1 MRYSGDHKEK
11 THERIVREAGRLFRE
26 HGYKGTGVDA
36 VMKAAGLT
44 QGGFYAHFRDKDELL
59 AETLVQSSEDVA
71 KFLPS
76 AGPTSPKAFAVW
88 VDRYLSEEHRDHPEA
103 GCPLPTLGGEVP
115 RQPKAVREAFNQS
128 LDDYIAAVARILPE
142 GSDAARKDVAI
153 AVLASLAGGML
164 LARAVEDPTLSA
176 RVLRVVRSAVKTQTA
191 ARPTTRP
198 RSKSP
203 KRKK

>member
-1 MRYSGDHKEK
+1 
-11 THERIVREAGRLFRE
+11 
-26 HGYKGTGVDA
+26 
-36 VMKAAGLT
+36 MKAAGLT